1 MQCAQASIANKLGL
15 KSLPFLEDG
24 EKTRHRRSPLVK
36 MNDCAPTSASES
48 ASFSAFRF
56 FKLQF
61 AVEVGSGGVGWGW
74 GSTLT
79 HNYGG
84 LRRGGG
90 NPATQQLVSN

>member
-1 MQCAQASIANKLGL
+1 MAGQPGACIVTAVLQAGL
-15 KSLPFLEDG
+15 AIVDTTAHG
-24 EKTRHRRSPLVK
+24 EAEIQTALNAEIRNFP
-36 MNDCAPTSASES
+36 
-48 ASFSAFRF
+48 
-56 FKLQF
+56 
-61 AVEVGSGGVGWGW
+61 EVGSGGVGWGW